1 MGSTLTEYRSEA
13 WDDAFQHT
21 DSEGAARYNRAMSG
35 ARGRR
40 LGIAA
45 LLVLLAVAPVL
56 ALAPAA
62 PGAVRVAG
70 VSLLWWYTALIAPL
84 AATALTIAILVR
96 DGE

>member
-1 MGSTLTEYRSEA
+1 
-13 WDDAFQHT
+13 
-21 DSEGAARYNRAMSG
+21 MSG

-96 DGE
+96 DCE